1 MCSFA
6 TTAYTEKL
14 HSKHFWTLKMSLS
27 FDLKSLI
34 FSLSPAPARLH
45 CMDSTQYAIV
55 TSIIL
60 FFLSLQKRQRYTVGV
75 WKQSER
81 GDTKTKGAGTV
92 D

>member
-45 CMDSTQYAIV
+45 G
-55 TSIIL
+55 
-60 FFLSLQKRQRYTVGV
+60 FYTVCN
-75 WKQSER
+75 SYINHTFLHIFTE
-81 GDTKTKGAGTV
+81 KTAIYSRCLEAE
-92 D
+92 